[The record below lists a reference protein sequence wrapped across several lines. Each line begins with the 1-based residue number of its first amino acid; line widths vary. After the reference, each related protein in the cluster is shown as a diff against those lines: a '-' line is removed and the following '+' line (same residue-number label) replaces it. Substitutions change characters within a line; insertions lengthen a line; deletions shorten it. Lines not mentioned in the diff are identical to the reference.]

1 MTSSINPNNI
11 NGVYPVAGVDNDS
24 QGFRDN
30 FTNIKNNFAFAA
42 SEISDIQSK
51 AILKSALS
59 NSTLDNN
66 FAGAL
71 ISGFTV
77 RDMRETSFDNA
88 GATGT
93 ITLDHTAGH
102 YQRISA
108 SGTVSIAFSNVPAAG
123 RVGRFRLKLT
133 VTNAA
138 AKLILPASVT
148 IGVQYINEF
157 NPVDN
162 SISFTTSGLGVYY
175 FEFLTDDGGVTYSVE
190 DLHRQKLATDYTY
203 ANVSNGFT
211 VSVTNRLIIDS
222 TSPELSNGNVNLPR
236 NPLDGHT
243 VSISTS
249 RLIDRLIL
257 LPNVSGGHTIS
268 GNISTLTA
276 TSTVSYTYVAQNS
289 KNMWFKTQG

>member
-1 MTSSINPNNI
+1 M
-11 NGVYPVAGVDNDS
+11 
-24 QGFRDN
+24 RDN
-30 FTNIKNNFAFAA
+30 FTNIKTNFEYAA
-42 SEISDIQSK
+42 SEIT
-51 AILKSALS
+51 ALQTNTVTTGS
-59 NSTLDNN
+59 GVTNN

-71 ISGFTV
+71 ISGFEV

-102 YQRISA
+102 YQRITT
-108 SGTVSIAFSNVPAAG
+108 SGTVSINFSNVPAAG

-133 VTNAA
+133 VNNSA

-157 NPVDN
+157 NPLDN
-162 SISFTTSGLGVYY
+162 SISFVTSGIGVYY
-175 FEFLTDDGGVTYSVE
+175 FEFLTDDGGITYSVE

-211 VSVTNRLIIDS
+211 ISVTNRLIIDS
-222 TSPELSNGNVNLPR
+222 VAGELSNGNVNLPQ

-249 RLIDRLIL
+249 RLIDSVIL

-268 GNISTLTA
+268 GNISTLAATA
-276 TSTVSYTYVAQNS
+276 TVSYTYVAQNN
-289 KNMWFKTQG
+289 KKMWFKTQG

>member
-59 NSTLDNN
+59 NATLDNN

-71 ISGFTV
+71 ISGFEV

-93 ITLDHTAGH
+93 VTLDHTAGH

-108 SGTVSIAFSNVPAAG
+108 SGTVTIAFGNSPAAG
-123 RVGRFRLKLT
+123 RVGRFRLKFT
-133 VTNAA
+133 VTNIA
-138 AKLILPASVT
+138 AKLKLPVSVVA
-148 IGVQYINEF
+148 GVQYISEF
-157 NPVDN
+157 NPLDN
-162 SISFTTSGLGVYY
+162 SISFATSGLGVYY
-175 FEFLTDDGGVTYSVE
+175 FEFLTDDGGVTYSVQ
-190 DLHRQKLATDYTY
+190 DLHRQKLATDYAY

-211 VSVTNRLIIDS
+211 ISVTNRLIIDS
-222 TSPELSNGNVNLPR
+222 VAAELSNGNVFLPQ
-236 NPLDGHT
+236 NPLDGQT
-243 VSISTS
+243 VNISTS

-257 LPNVSGGHTIS
+257 LPNVAGGHTIG
-268 GNISTLTA
+268 GNISTLA
-276 TSTVSYTYVAQNS
+276 ASASVSYTYVAQNS
-289 KNMWFKTQG
+289 KKMWFKTQG

>member
-30 FTNIKNNFAFAA
+30 FTNIKNNLAFAA
-42 SEISDIQSK
+42 SEINDLQSK

-59 NSTLDNN
+59 NSTLNN
-66 FAGAL
+66 DFAGAL
-71 ISGFTV
+71 ISGFEV

-108 SGTVSIAFSNVPAAG
+108 SGTVSIAFGNAPAAG
-123 RVGRFRLKLT
+123 RVGRFRLKFT
-133 VTNAA
+133 VTNTA
-138 AKLILPASVT
+138 AKLVLPASVT

-157 NPVDN
+157 NPLDN
-162 SISFTTSGLGVYY
+162 SISFVTSGLGVYY

-190 DLHRQKLATDYTY
+190 DLHRQKMATDYTY

-211 VSVTNRLIIDS
+211 ISVTNRLIIDS
-222 TSPELSNGNVNLPR
+222 VAGELSNGNVNLPR

-243 VSISTS
+243 ISISTS
-249 RLIDRLIL
+249 RLIDRVIL

-268 GNISTLTA
+268 GNISTLAATA
-276 TSTVSYTYVAQNS
+276 TVSYTYVAQNN
-289 KNMWFKTQG
+289 KKMWFKT

>member
-42 SEISDIQSK
+42 SEISDLQSK

-59 NSTLDNN
+59 NTTLNN
-66 FAGAL
+66 DFSGAL
-71 ISGFTV
+71 ISGAEV

-88 GATGT
+88 GQTGT
-93 ITLDHTAGH
+93 VTLDHTTGH
-102 YQRISA
+102 YQRVSA
-108 SGTVSIAFSNVPAAG
+108 SGNITIAFSNAPSAG
-123 RVGRFRLKLT
+123 RVGRYRLKFT
-133 VTNAA
+133 VSNSA
-138 AKLILPASVT
+138 AKLILPVSVS
-148 IGVQYINEF
+148 IGVQYISEY
-157 NPVDN
+157 NPADH
-162 SISFTTSGLGVYY
+162 SISFATSGIGVYY

-211 VSVTNRLIIDS
+211 ISVTNRLIIDS
-222 TSPELSNGNVNLPR
+222 NVAELSNGNVNLPS

-257 LPNVSGGHTIS
+257 LPNISGGHTIS
-268 GNISTLTA
+268 GNVSTLA
-276 TSTVSYTYVAQNS
+276 VNSTVGYTFVAQNS

>member
-42 SEISDIQSK
+42 SEINDLQSK

-59 NSTLDNN
+59 NSTLNN
-66 FAGAL
+66 DFAGAL
-71 ISGFTV
+71 VSGFEL

-93 ITLDHTAGH
+93 VTLDHTAGH

-133 VTNAA
+133 VTNTA
-138 AKLILPASVT
+138 AKLVLPVSVVA
-148 IGVQYINEF
+148 GAQYISEF
-157 NPVDN
+157 NPLDN
-162 SISFTTSGLGVYY
+162 SISFITSGLGVYY

-211 VSVTNRLIIDS
+211 ISVTNRLIIDS
-222 TSPELSNGNVNLPR
+222 TSPGLSNGNVNLPN

-249 RLIDRLIL
+249 REIDSLIL
-257 LPNVSGGHTIS
+257 LPNVAGGHTIS
-268 GNISTLTA
+268 GN
-276 TSTVSYTYVAQNS
+276 VSALAVNGSVAYTFVAKNN

>member
-42 SEISDIQSK
+42 SEISDLQSK

-59 NSTLDNN
+59 NSTLNN
-66 FAGAL
+66 DFAGAL
-71 ISGFTV
+71 ISGFEV

-88 GATGT
+88 GQTGVV
-93 ITLDHTAGH
+93 TLDHTSGH
-102 YQRISA
+102 YQRIA
-108 SGTVSIAFSNVPAAG
+108 ATGTVSINFSNVPAAG
-123 RVGRFRLKLT
+123 KVGRFRLKLT
-133 VTNAA
+133 VNNSAA
-138 AKLILPASVT
+138 RLVLPSSVT
-148 IGVQYINEF
+148 SGVQYINEY
-157 NPVDN
+157 NPADN

-175 FEFLTDDGGVTYSVE
+175 FEFLTDDGGISYNIQ
-190 DLHRQKLATDYTY
+190 DLNRQKLATDYTY

-222 TSPELSNGNVNLPR
+222 TSPELSRGNVNLPN

-243 VSISTS
+243 VTISTS
-249 RLIDRLIL
+249 RGIDTLVL
-257 LPNVSGGHTIS
+257 LPNISGGHVIS
-268 GNISTLTA
+268 GNVSTLA
-276 TSTVSYTYVAQNS
+276 VNSTVGYTFVAQSN
-289 KNMWFKTQG
+289 KNTWYKTQG

>member
-59 NSTLDNN
+59 NATLDNN

-71 ISGFTV
+71 ISGFEV

-88 GATGT
+88 GVTGT
-93 ITLDHTAGH
+93 VTLDHTAGH

-108 SGTVSIAFSNVPAAG
+108 SSTVTIAFGNVPAAG
-123 RVGRFRLKLT
+123 RVGRFRLKFT
-133 VTNAA
+133 VANIA
-138 AKLILPASVT
+138 AKLILPVNVVT
-148 IGVQYINEF
+148 GVQYISEF
-157 NPVDN
+157 NPVNN
-162 SISFTTSGLGVYY
+162 SISFATSGLGVYY

-190 DLHRQKLATDYTY
+190 DLHRQKLATDYAY

-211 VSVTNRLIIDS
+211 ISVTNRLIIDS
-222 TSPELSNGNVNLPR
+222 TVGQLSNGNVLLPQ

-249 RLIDRLIL
+249 RLINSVIL
-257 LPNVSGGHTIS
+257 LPNVSAGHTIG
-268 GNISTLTA
+268 GNISTLA
-276 TSTVSYTYVAQNS
+276 ASASVSYTYVAQNS
-289 KNMWFKTQG
+289 KKMWFKTQG

>member
-30 FTNIKNNFAFAA
+30 FTNIKNNLAFAA
-42 SEISDIQSK
+42 SEINDLQSK

-59 NSTLDNN
+59 NSTLNN
-66 FAGAL
+66 DFAGAL
-71 ISGFTV
+71 ISGFEV

-108 SGTVSIAFSNVPAAG
+108 SGTVSIAFGNAPAAG
-123 RVGRFRLKLT
+123 RVGRFRLKFT
-133 VTNAA
+133 VTNTA
-138 AKLILPASVT
+138 AKLVLPASVT

-157 NPVDN
+157 NPLDN
-162 SISFTTSGLGVYY
+162 SISFVTSGIGVYY
-175 FEFLTDDGGVTYSVE
+175 FEFLTDDGGITYSVE

-211 VSVTNRLIIDS
+211 ISVTNRLIIDS
-222 TSPELSNGNVNLPR
+222 VAGELSNGNVNLPQ

-243 VSISTS
+243 ISISTS
-249 RLIDRLIL
+249 RLIDSVIL

-268 GNISTLTA
+268 GNISTLAATA
-276 TSTVSYTYVAQNS
+276 TVSYTYVAQNN
-289 KNMWFKTQG
+289 KKMWFKT

>member
-30 FTNIKNNFAFAA
+30 FTNIKNNLAFAA
-42 SEISDIQSK
+42 SEINDLQSK

-59 NSTLDNN
+59 NSTLNN
-66 FAGAL
+66 DFAGAL
-71 ISGFTV
+71 ISGFEV

-108 SGTVSIAFSNVPAAG
+108 SGTVSIAFGNAPAAG
-123 RVGRFRLKLT
+123 RVGRFRLKFT
-133 VTNAA
+133 VTNTA
-138 AKLILPASVT
+138 AKLVLPASVT

-157 NPVDN
+157 NPLDN
-162 SISFTTSGLGVYY
+162 SISFVTSGLGVYY

-190 DLHRQKLATDYTY
+190 DLHRQKMATDYTY
-203 ANVSNGFT
+203 ANVSDGFT
-211 VSVTNRLIIDS
+211 ISVTNRLIIDS
-222 TSPELSNGNVNLPR
+222 VAGELSNGNVNLPQ

-249 RLIDRLIL
+249 RLIDSVIL

-268 GNISTLTA
+268 GNISTLAATA
-276 TSTVSYTYVAQNS
+276 TVSYTYVAQNN
-289 KNMWFKTQG
+289 KKMWFKTQG

>member
-30 FTNIKNNFAFAA
+30 FTNIKYNLAFAA
-42 SEISDIQSK
+42 SEINDLQSK

-59 NSTLDNN
+59 NSTLNN
-66 FAGAL
+66 DFAGAL
-71 ISGFTV
+71 ISGFEV

-108 SGTVSIAFSNVPAAG
+108 SGTVSIAFGNAPAAG
-123 RVGRFRLKLT
+123 RVGRFRLKFT
-133 VTNAA
+133 VTNTA
-138 AKLILPASVT
+138 AKLVLPASVT

-157 NPVDN
+157 NPLDN
-162 SISFTTSGLGVYY
+162 SISFVTSGLGVYY

-190 DLHRQKLATDYTY
+190 DLHRQKMATDYTY

-211 VSVTNRLIIDS
+211 ISVTNRLIIDS
-222 TSPELSNGNVNLPR
+222 VAGELSNGNVNLPQ

-243 VSISTS
+243 ISISTS
-249 RLIDRLIL
+249 RLIDRVIL

-268 GNISTLTA
+268 GNISTLAATA
-276 TSTVSYTYVAQNS
+276 TVSYTYVAQNN
-289 KNMWFKTQG
+289 KKMWFKT